1 MTDSMIQLK
10 SNDSKLFPNTMWD
23 GLTDMPSYTGFNL
36 GVGVRYVAHRGNN
49 AEWPEN
55 SLLAFKYVTRHWGI
69 ETDVSVTKDGHWVV
83 MHDDTVDRMTNGT
96 GAIKDLTLAQIQALR
111 IDSGT
116 NVAKCDAADLVV
128 PTLEQYLTICKAH
141 GRGAFLEIKTADYT
155 AQNYDDL
162 ARVITQYGMS
172 TRMVIISFDFEALQ
186 EMKARIPYINVS
198 YIVNGYSDAN
208 VDTAAS
214 LGTNAGLDVG
224 EYGALTAA
232 NVTYAHNKGVS
243 LGVWTTSDDSSRV
256 TLEEL
261 GVDFVTTNSLSGDLR
276 YALLTLDSGTGW
288 VDNGGTGTETEPSHV
303 EEMGR
308 GKIRL
313 LINIRSGSTDVSKI
327 ITQLPV
333 WAQPIYR
340 VWGQAAAR
348 TSSGVQAASIDI
360 RSKIDSDST
369 VRGCVVNAL
378 SMLSQWT
385 YMDKVYRV

>member
-10 SNDSKLFPNTMWD
+10 STDSKLFPNTMWD
-23 GLTDMPSYTGFNL
+23 GLTDMPSHTNFNL
-36 GVGVRYVAHRGNN
+36 GEGIRYVAHRGNN

-55 SLLAFKYVTRHWGI
+55 SLLAFKFVTRHWGI

-128 PTLEQYLTICKAH
+128 PTIEQYLTICKAH

-155 AQNYDDL
+155 AKNYDDL
-162 ARVITQYGMS
+162 AQVITQYGMS

-208 VDTAAS
+208 VDKAAS

-256 TLEEL
+256 TLEGL

-288 VDNGGTGTETEPSHV
+288 FDNGPLTETEPSHV
-303 EEMGR
+303 EEIGR
-308 GKIRL
+308 GKVRIL
-313 LINIRSGSTDVSKI
+313 LNISGGNITNGKI
-327 ITQLPV
+327 IAHLPD

-348 TSSGVQAASIDI
+348 TSSGVQAATIDI
-360 RSKIDSDST
+360 KSKIDSNST
-369 VRGCVVNAL
+369 VRGCVVNGL
-378 SMLSQWT
+378 SMMSQWT